1 MEYLP
6 VEMDSEKVYAGF
18 WKRLAAAL
26 IDSILMIPLMAIVH
40 LTQSI
45 SIISSMI
52 TLVVSFLLFTAYV
65 IYFHYRFGATLG
77 KMAVGIKITCPD
89 GTPINLKQ
97 ALLRS
102 SVDICFS
109 LIAVIAQLISL
120 KYADPEIY
128 LNAGFT
134 DRAKYILVLYPA
146 WYSLVSTLSQVWW
159 WSEFIVLLFN
169 KRKRAIH
176 DFMAGTVVIKKQY
189 AKDQLTY

>member
-1 MEYLP
+1 MDFLP
-6 VEMDSEKVYAGF
+6 IEIDNHKVYAGF
-18 WKRLAAAL
+18 WKRLAAA
-26 IDSILMIPLMAIVH
+26 IMDSLLMIPLMFIVH
-40 LTQSI
+40 ITQSI
-45 SIISSMI
+45 SITSSII
-52 TLVVSFLLFTAYV
+52 TLVVSSLLFSAYV

-89 GTPINLKQ
+89 GTQINLKQ

-102 SVDICFS
+102 SVEICLS
-109 LIAVIAQLISL
+109 LIAVTAQLIAL

-134 DRAKYILVLYPA
+134 DRAKYILLLYPA
-146 WYSLVSTLSQVWW
+146 WYSLVSTLSQIWW

-176 DFMAGTVVIKKQY
+176 DFMAGTVVIKKAY
-189 AKDQLTY
+189 AK